1 MIEIVGYPCLSL
13 SYQYS
18 NKYTSINFYK
28 KKNLVCYLS
37 KILACGLVTECRL
50 GILDGMKSE
59 ERVYFHMGAEI
70 LFNC

>member
-1 MIEIVGYPCLSL
+1 MIEIVGYLCLFL

-28 KKNLVCYLS
+28 KKL
-37 KILACGLVTECRL
+37 GLLPVKNISLWVGDRGRL

>member
-1 MIEIVGYPCLSL
+1 MIEIVGYPCLF
-13 SYQYS
+13 YR
-18 NKYTSINFYK
+18 INILINIQVLTFT